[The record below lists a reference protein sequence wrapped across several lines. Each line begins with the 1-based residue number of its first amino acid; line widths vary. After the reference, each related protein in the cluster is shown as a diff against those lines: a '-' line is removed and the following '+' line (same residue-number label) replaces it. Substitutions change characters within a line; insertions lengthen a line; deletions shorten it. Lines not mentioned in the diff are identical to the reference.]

1 MAIPPAGLTPAG
13 FFVPQL
19 FSEPTEPPGILAD
32 AIDPETGEYL
42 SISRGIDPVDEQ
54 VLVALT
60 LRRRSGAAVMDD
72 GHEFDQIRK
81 VDDSART
88 VIDAE
93 TRRALSRLAGNGDI
107 KLRKVYAVAEPGN
120 DWGEVSVEYENTRV
134 QSNRRRLAKVTP

>member
-13 FFVPQL
+13 FFVPQT
-19 FSEPTEPPGILAD
+19 FADPSSPPGILAD

-42 SISRGIDPVDEQ
+42 SISRGIDPIDEQ

-60 LRRRSGAAVMDD
+60 LRRRSGAACMDD
-72 GHEFDQIRK
+72 GNDFAGVRK

-93 TRRALSRLAGNGDI
+93 ARRALARLATAGDI
-107 KLRKVYAVAEPGN
+107 KVRKVYAVADPDT
-120 DWGEVSVEYENTRV
+120 DWGEVAVEYENTRAV
-134 QSNRRRLAKVTP
+134 SNRRRVAMVIP